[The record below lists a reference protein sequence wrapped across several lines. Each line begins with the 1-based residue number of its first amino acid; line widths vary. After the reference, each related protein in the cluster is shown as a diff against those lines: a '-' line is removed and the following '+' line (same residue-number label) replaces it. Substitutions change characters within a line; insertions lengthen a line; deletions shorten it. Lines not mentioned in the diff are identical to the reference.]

1 MVTYSP
7 EEVSKHNTEKSLWIT
22 HNNKVYDVTD
32 FAQRH
37 PGGAPVL
44 CKHAGQDVSHFM
56 SDPVSHTH
64 SKVAYQIL
72 NKYCIGDLG
81 DPSLNVVSKTYR

>member
-1 MVTYSP
+1 MVTYSV
-7 EEVSKHNTEKSLWIT
+7 EEVLKHKTEQSLWIT
-22 HNNKVYDVTD
+22 RDNKVYDVTD

-37 PGGAPVL
+37 PGGAAVL

-72 NKYCIGDLG
+72 NKYYIGDLG
-81 DPSLNVVSKTYR
+81 DPSLSVVSEI